1 MINTVNYSVFIFL
14 LAQLILYTNWAFTFK
29 KEKNNP
35 HITIVSHLII
45 ILLMIGTIYQL
56 ISIFSAFHL
65 QHHFMILGENIIKI
79 CFAVTLSI
87 RFSFMFLK
95 REGRFTSYDQTNTL
109 INIITVLF
117 IIGFLF
123 ICLPILI

>member
-29 KEKNNP
+29 KEKNNT

-45 ILLMIGTIYQL
+45 IILIISTIYQL
-56 ISIFSAFHL
+56 INIFSSSHL
-65 QHHFMILGENIIKI
+65 QHHFMIIGDNIIKT

-95 REGRFTSYDQTNTL
+95 REGKITSYNQTNAL
-109 INIITVLF
+109 INIITALF

-123 ICLPILI
+123 TCLPNLI